1 MLCYVKHSVVML
13 GSDLIQTCNFQ
24 KKKKKKG
31 YLIEIYAKFPWD
43 IGGLV
48 PLGFFETSV
57 QIASKLYL
65 YK

>member
-1 MLCYVKHSVVML
+1 MLSYVKHSVVML
-13 GSDLIQTCNFQ
+13 GFDSIQTCNFQ
-24 KKKKKKG
+24 KKKKKG
-31 YLIEIYAKFPWD
+31 FLIEIYAKFPWD

>member
-1 MLCYVKHSVVML
+1 MLSIQLWCL
-13 GSDLIQTCNFQ
+13 ALIWFRPVISK

>member
-1 MLCYVKHSVVML
+1 ML

>member
-1 MLCYVKHSVVML
+1 ML

-24 KKKKKKG
+24 KKKKG
-31 YLIEIYAKFPWD
+31 GFLIEIYAKFPWD
-43 IGGLV
+43 VGGLV